1 MQQLPRPSYAHT
13 HLHLQTQQQQKLLNL
28 FAWSPISNKLIF
40 QLTHNFADRDLKL
53 IIHDMFFLLCLK
65 HDLQSKEN
73 HLPNKSFLISPE
85 FWNSD
90 YPKHFISMW
99 RVCMGIDAVQ
109 FSFKWCW
116 VPLTRGGVE
125 FLPSQALA
133 RDMKTMC
140 LNLPCAAPPEV
151 GRSIEKT

>member
-73 HLPNKSFLISPE
+73 HLPNQSFLISPE

-90 YPKHFISMW
+90 YPKHFY
-99 RVCMGIDAVQ
+99 
-109 FSFKWCW
+109 
-116 VPLTRGGVE
+116 
-125 FLPSQALA
+125 
-133 RDMKTMC
+133 
-140 LNLPCAAPPEV
+140 
-151 GRSIEKT
+151 